1 MQLTDDRS
9 CVDFSTSHKQPLK
22 GVVGEV
28 DQMLANWNA
37 AAGFSENSRDRD
49 QEGSDSKGNELDSSV
64 NHHVAM
70 NLFSLERN
78 LCSREPAIGARE
90 SSSSARIFETRRKWR
105 PPRLRNVNS
114 IINHVKVWECCE
126 SLVKLVLNQPTSATL
141 GARNS

>member
-37 AAGFSENSRDRD
+37 AAGFSENSRDRN
-49 QEGSDSKGNELDSSV
+49 QEGSDAKGNELDSSV

-78 LCSREPAIGARE
+78 LCSREPAIGSRSVLARVQVQRE
-90 SSSSARIFETRRKWR
+90 FSRHA
-105 PPRLRNVNS
+105 VN
-114 IINHVKVWECCE
+114 
-126 SLVKLVLNQPTSATL
+126 
-141 GARNS
+141 GARQGLEM